1 MAPTCDLCIL
11 VFCIVTAK
19 CNVVCIELVCMD
31 INTFSF
37 MSICS
42 LVFNVGQST
51 TQYSACTCTVWY
63 FNLQWVQYTCITVQD
78 YTVQAHCNTRL
89 HCVVTAG
96 AQKWPSIHP
105 SLINQNQSLITMMIM
120 IGVHREYRIGIW

>member
-1 MAPTCDLCIL
+1 MHIL
-11 VFCIVTAK
+11 
-19 CNVVCIELVCMD
+19 M
-31 INTFSF
+31 
-37 MSICS
+37 
-42 LVFNVGQST
+42 FNVGQST

-78 YTVQAHCNTRL
+78 YIVWPQYSACTCTVWYFNLQWVQYTCSARLYCVASVQANCSTRL